1 MAEPRAIHSHA
12 IDDLRFIRDTMA
24 RAGQFSAI
32 PGWGGVTM
40 GATAIVAAAVAGPL
54 AHTERW
60 LAVWLIELGVA
71 ILIALVTM
79 VRKARRSSATL
90 LATPTRRFAL
100 VLLPPLAAGAVL
112 TGVFV
117 ANGLTARLPGCWLLL
132 YGVSGATGGALS
144 VRPEAISL
152 ASPGAG
158 APGLSGHIRA
168 AMYLGNSSQL
178 QVMLASG
185 RSLEVQ
191 TTRQAWNVG
200 DAVSVT
206 FDPECCYFIAG
217 GTLDARLVS

>member
-1 MAEPRAIHSHA
+1 MGEPRAIHSHA

-40 GATAIVAAAVAGPL
+40 GATAILASAVAGPL
-54 AHTERW
+54 AHAERW
-60 LAVWLIELGVA
+60 LAVWSIEAAVA

-112 TGVFV
+112 TAVFV

-144 VRPEAISL
+144 VRVVPVMGVLFMAL
-152 ASPGAG
+152 GV
-158 APGLSGHIRA
+158 A
-168 AMYLGNSSQL
+168 A
-178 QVMLASG
+178 
-185 RSLEVQ
+185 
-191 TTRQAWNVG
+191 
-200 DAVSVT
+200 
-206 FDPECCYFIAG
+206 FIAPSGWGNIFMAAGFG
-217 GTLDARLVS
+217 GLHIIFGAIIARHYGG

>member
-1 MAEPRAIHSHA
+1 MGEPRAIHSHA

-40 GATAIVAAAVAGPL
+40 GATAILASAFAGPL
-54 AHTERW
+54 AHAERW
-60 LAVWLIELGVA
+60 LAVWSIEAAVA

-112 TGVFV
+112 TAVFV

-144 VRPEAISL
+144 VRVVPVMGVLFMAL
-152 ASPGAG
+152 GV
-158 APGLSGHIRA
+158 A
-168 AMYLGNSSQL
+168 A
-178 QVMLASG
+178 
-185 RSLEVQ
+185 
-191 TTRQAWNVG
+191 
-200 DAVSVT
+200 
-206 FDPECCYFIAG
+206 FIAPSAWGNIFMAAGFG
-217 GTLDARLVS
+217 GLHIIFGAIIARHYGG

>member
-40 GATAIVAAAVAGPL
+40 GATAIVASAVAGPL
-54 AHTERW
+54 SDAERW
-60 LAVWLIELGVA
+60 LAVWSIEAAVA

-112 TGVFV
+112 TAVFV

-144 VRPEAISL
+144 VRVVPVMGVLFMAL
-152 ASPGAG
+152 GV
-158 APGLSGHIRA
+158 A
-168 AMYLGNSSQL
+168 A
-178 QVMLASG
+178 
-185 RSLEVQ
+185 
-191 TTRQAWNVG
+191 
-200 DAVSVT
+200 
-206 FDPECCYFIAG
+206 FIAPSGWGNIFMAAGFG
-217 GTLDARLVS
+217 GLHIIFGAIIARHYGG

>member
-1 MAEPRAIHSHA
+1 MAEPRATHSHA

-24 RAGQFSAI
+24 RAGQFSAV

-40 GATAIVAAAVAGPL
+40 GATAILASAVAGPL
-54 AHTERW
+54 AHAERW
-60 LAVWLIELGVA
+60 LAVWSIEAAVA

-112 TGVFV
+112 TAVFV

-144 VRPEAISL
+144 VRVVPVMGVLFMAL
-152 ASPGAG
+152 GV
-158 APGLSGHIRA
+158 A
-168 AMYLGNSSQL
+168 A
-178 QVMLASG
+178 
-185 RSLEVQ
+185 
-191 TTRQAWNVG
+191 
-200 DAVSVT
+200 
-206 FDPECCYFIAG
+206 FIAPSGWGNIFMAAGFG
-217 GTLDARLVS
+217 GLHIIFGAIIARHYGG

>member
-1 MAEPRAIHSHA
+1 MGEPRAIHSHA

-40 GATAIVAAAVAGPL
+40 GATAILASAVAGPL
-54 AHTERW
+54 AHGERW
-60 LAVWLIELGVA
+60 LAVWSIEAAVA

-112 TGVFV
+112 TAVFV

-144 VRPEAISL
+144 VRVVPVMGVLFMAL
-152 ASPGAG
+152 GV
-158 APGLSGHIRA
+158 A
-168 AMYLGNSSQL
+168 A
-178 QVMLASG
+178 
-185 RSLEVQ
+185 
-191 TTRQAWNVG
+191 
-200 DAVSVT
+200 
-206 FDPECCYFIAG
+206 FIAPSGWGNIFMAAGFG
-217 GTLDARLVS
+217 GLHIIFGAIIARHYGG

>member
-1 MAEPRAIHSHA
+1 VAEPRAIHSHA

-40 GATAIVAAAVAGPL
+40 GATAIVASAVAGPL
-54 AHTERW
+54 SDAERW
-60 LAVWLIELGVA
+60 LAVWSIEAAVA

-112 TGVFV
+112 TAVFV

-144 VRPEAISL
+144 VRVVPVMGVLFMAL
-152 ASPGAG
+152 GV
-158 APGLSGHIRA
+158 A
-168 AMYLGNSSQL
+168 A
-178 QVMLASG
+178 
-185 RSLEVQ
+185 
-191 TTRQAWNVG
+191 
-200 DAVSVT
+200 
-206 FDPECCYFIAG
+206 FIAPSGWGNIFMAAGFG
-217 GTLDARLVS
+217 GLHIIFGAIIARHYGG

>member
-1 MAEPRAIHSHA
+1 VAEPRAIHSHA

-40 GATAIVAAAVAGPL
+40 GATAILASAVAGPL
-54 AHTERW
+54 VHAERW
-60 LAVWLIELGVA
+60 LAVWSIEAAVA

-112 TGVFV
+112 TAVFV

-144 VRPEAISL
+144 VRVVPVMGVL
-152 ASPGAG
+152 FMTLGV
-158 APGLSGHIRA
+158 A
-168 AMYLGNSSQL
+168 A
-178 QVMLASG
+178 
-185 RSLEVQ
+185 
-191 TTRQAWNVG
+191 
-200 DAVSVT
+200 
-206 FDPECCYFIAG
+206 FIAPSGWGNIFMAAGFG
-217 GTLDARLVS
+217 GLHIIFGAIIARHYGG

>member
-40 GATAIVAAAVAGPL
+40 GATAIVASAVAGPL
-54 AHTERW
+54 SDAERR
-60 LAVWLIELGVA
+60 LAVWSIEAAVA

-112 TGVFV
+112 TAVFV

-144 VRPEAISL
+144 VRVVPVMGVLFMAL
-152 ASPGAG
+152 GV
-158 APGLSGHIRA
+158 A
-168 AMYLGNSSQL
+168 A
-178 QVMLASG
+178 
-185 RSLEVQ
+185 
-191 TTRQAWNVG
+191 
-200 DAVSVT
+200 
-206 FDPECCYFIAG
+206 FIAPSGWGNIFMAAGFG
-217 GTLDARLVS
+217 GLHIIFGAIIARHYGG

>member
-40 GATAIVAAAVAGPL
+40 GATAILASAVAGPL
-54 AHTERW
+54 AHAERW
-60 LAVWLIELGVA
+60 LAVWSIEAAVA

-112 TGVFV
+112 TAVFV

-144 VRPEAISL
+144 VRVVPVMGVLFMAL
-152 ASPGAG
+152 GV
-158 APGLSGHIRA
+158 A
-168 AMYLGNSSQL
+168 A
-178 QVMLASG
+178 
-185 RSLEVQ
+185 
-191 TTRQAWNVG
+191 
-200 DAVSVT
+200 
-206 FDPECCYFIAG
+206 FIAPSGWGNIFMAAGFG
-217 GTLDARLVS
+217 GLHIIFGAIIARHYGG